1 MLAFKNPVRTD
12 YEILSDKIVA
22 TMETGNAAGA
32 RLVVAEHSEAF
43 PTEIERIRTEV
54 LKDYGI
60 RI

>member
-1 MLAFKNPVRTD
+1 MLAFKSGVRTD

-22 TMETGNAAGA
+22 AMETGNPQAA
-32 RLVVAEHSEAF
+32 RLVVAEHKEAF
-43 PTEIERIRTEV
+43 PNEIDRIRTEV